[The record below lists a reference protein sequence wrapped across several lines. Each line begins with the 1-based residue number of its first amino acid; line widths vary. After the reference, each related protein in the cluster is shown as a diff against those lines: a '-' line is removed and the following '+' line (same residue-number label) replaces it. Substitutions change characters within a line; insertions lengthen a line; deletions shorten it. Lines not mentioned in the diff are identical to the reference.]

1 MESVINS
8 QTISTT
14 RHRELTDRVNRFQ
27 ATPTFIRVFI
37 LVAAGMFMDAIDVY
51 LASGVSSYMLASK
64 WSTVAQNSTFLS
76 AGFMGLFI
84 GSITAGLVGDI
95 FGRRRAYQ
103 LNLLIFGF
111 FTLIEA
117 LAPNVIFLIVCRL
130 IAAIGLGTEIVTGYA
145 MINEFAPIKQ
155 RGRWCAATSLI
166 ANCGAP
172 ITMLMCT
179 IIIPRFSW
187 RAMFVISGA
196 LALILWYF
204 RRNLPES
211 PRWNINHHNYD
222 EAEETIAMIEGEMK
236 NKGATPADIQ
246 ATTET
251 TGKNENDRHLTR
263 NMIVAIVAVTAVIVC
278 QYTFTS
284 WVPTLLVQRGIEVTS
299 SLGFSTVMMLGAPVG
314 AFIGTT
320 LVDKVGR
327 KPTIISAFVLAAVL
341 GIAYAYQTSSIGVM
355 VIGFALTAC
364 FYVLMAVVVAVYT
377 SELFSTTY
385 RFRGAGIAN
394 GISKLVTI
402 GMPYAVAWMLT
413 TVGSTT
419 IFFTIAGMAI
429 VAATVVMIW
438 GPETNQRVI

>member
-111 FTLIEA
+111 FTLIGA
-117 LAPNVIFLIVCRL
+117 FAPNMIFLIVCRL

-236 NKGATPADIQ
+236 NKGPPQ
-246 ATTET
+246 
-251 TGKNENDRHLTR
+251 
-263 NMIVAIVAVTAVIVC
+263 
-278 QYTFTS
+278 
-284 WVPTLLVQRGIEVTS
+284 P
-299 SLGFSTVMMLGAPVG
+299 
-314 AFIGTT
+314 
-320 LVDKVGR
+320 
-327 KPTIISAFVLAAVL
+327 
-341 GIAYAYQTSSIGVM
+341 
-355 VIGFALTAC
+355 
-364 FYVLMAVVVAVYT
+364 
-377 SELFSTTY
+377 
-385 RFRGAGIAN
+385 
-394 GISKLVTI
+394 ISKQRPKLPGRTK
-402 GMPYAVAWMLT
+402 T
-413 TVGSTT
+413 TVT
-419 IFFTIAGMAI
+419 
-429 VAATVVMIW
+429 
-438 GPETNQRVI
+438 